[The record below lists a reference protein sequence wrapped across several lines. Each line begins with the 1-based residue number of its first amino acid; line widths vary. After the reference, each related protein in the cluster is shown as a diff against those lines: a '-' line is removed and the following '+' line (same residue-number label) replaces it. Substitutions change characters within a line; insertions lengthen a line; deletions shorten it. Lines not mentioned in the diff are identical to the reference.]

1 MKEKKTMGIAAFV
14 AIMTVISAVA
24 VVGVASY
31 SDVVAADADE
41 KVYDIYIDLGGE
53 LSSYIL
59 CEDPIVDYG
68 GPEWVEVTASSSKDA
83 LVAACDLKF
92 GEGSLELTS
101 SGYIKTI
108 NGMGGNG
115 ICYFSDQSFTGEAN
129 QWGISY
135 YPVQFI
141 KESDGWVYG
150 GSPIASY
157 DGDSTTFAIVCQ
169 PSSMDEEAVDFTFE
183 EDAYAMSWDTYDM
196 YFDGLQE
203 RFNYFYKVYGWEYG
217 TPNEPFFPIV
227 EYERYSFYI
236 DLGGT
241 VSGALL
247 GTEADYGDASW
258 ETVWA
263 LNPKDALTAACD
275 QKFGEGGVT
284 YSESSWGISIATIGG
299 MSANGI
305 SMKSEQSSSWDDV
318 YYYPVQY
325 VMEDGEWGQ
334 ASQSIPGYTGGST
347 TFALVMEPITFD
359 GEEHTFT
366 DVADEVLYGLLKSV
380 YAWPGYGAF
389 PEPFVSTAGVELDC
403 GSVTT
408 SADFTLSA
416 VVYPEDATN
425 KGIVWSSSDESVAI
439 VDQEGDVTVLS
450 AGTATITAVT
460 VYGFFVDSCDV
471 VVEAKEYSFY
481 IDLGGTVSGA
491 LLGTEADYGDASWET
506 VWALNPK
513 DALTAACD
521 QKFGEGGVTYSES
534 SWGISIA
541 TIGGMSANGI
551 SMKSEQSSSW
561 DDVYYYPVQYVME
574 DGEWGQASQSIPGYT
589 GGSTTFALVMEP
601 ITFDGEEHTF
611 TDVADEVLYGL
622 LKSVYAWPGYGAF
635 PEPFVSTVGMEVP
648 RSVEMNV
655 GEEFAVP
662 IEFIPADCTNK
673 NVTMISEDD
682 SIVTV
687 DENGVMT
694 AVSLGAVNIHIFS
707 VYDPLIEYVCSVAV
721 NGFAVDGVVYTVY
734 DYGDVNVVKATGFE
748 EGATSVVIGNE
759 VQCGDLTF
767 KVESIEFTAFVGS
780 SVESATIMVDVE
792 EYAFAKTPLK
802 VVRLEGEIDVGTG
815 AFSNCKKLANVYVS
829 DSVKSIGD
837 RAFYKCVFTD
847 QNGEQIDPVI
857 ENMAGH
863 KFLGKNSNLSM
874 YVPELYSQFKVDGII
889 YKITSIEAMEVAVK
903 GASDDVEEVD
913 IQENVKY
920 LGFTWKVTKIASKA
934 FYNNDNITWVSVYG
948 ADVGTKAFAACDSLE
963 VVILDGVGIVG
974 QYAFAN
980 SAIDVLYCD
989 AEVLD
994 VSAFSGCVKLTS
1006 VGFTN
1011 SLTSVGKNAFYK
1023 NLFYVDGVKV
1033 DRTAAN
1039 LAGRVFEGGNGV
1051 LNAVLL
1057 G

>member
-263 LNPKDALTAACD
+263 LNPKDALTAACE

-359 GEEHTFT
+359 GEEHTF
-366 DVADEVLYGLLKSV
+366 ADAADQALY
-380 YAWPGYGAF
+380 
-389 PEPFVSTAGVELDC
+389 
-403 GSVTT
+403 
-408 SADFTLSA
+408 
-416 VVYPEDATN
+416 
-425 KGIVWSSSDESVAI
+425 
-439 VDQEGDVTVLS
+439 
-450 AGTATITAVT
+450 
-460 VYGFFVDSCDV
+460 
-471 VVEAKEYSFY
+471 
-481 IDLGGTVSGA
+481 
-491 LLGTEADYGDASWET
+491 
-506 VWALNPK
+506 
-513 DALTAACD
+513 
-521 QKFGEGGVTYSES
+521 
-534 SWGISIA
+534 
-541 TIGGMSANGI
+541 
-551 SMKSEQSSSW
+551 
-561 DDVYYYPVQYVME
+561 
-574 DGEWGQASQSIPGYT
+574 
-589 GGSTTFALVMEP
+589 
-601 ITFDGEEHTF
+601 EE
-611 TDVADEVLYGL
+611 

-748 EGATSVVIGNE
+748 EGATTVVIGNE